1 MDLDRMIAEV
11 EAALHDLYLGR
22 SAVRVK
28 VEGEET
34 EFNRTSVAQL
44 EGYLARLRARKNA
57 TAERGAIGF
66 IF

>member
-22 SAVRVK
+22 NAVRVK

-44 EGYLARLRARKNA
+44 EGYLARLRARKSA
-57 TAERGAIGF
+57 TVERGAIGF